1 MQAACKRVARNA
13 GNACEAAGR
22 TLDHQ
27 GAVHLVSPD
36 EDRPTLVLNPPDDRD
51 FEAFVTSVVDSAT
64 EAAQLERSL
73 RLRYPRAIVRPRD
86 LAGERVEIWYVYR
99 DGHWVRPGTR

>member
-1 MQAACKRVARNA
+1 
-13 GNACEAAGR
+13 
-22 TLDHQ
+22 
-27 GAVHLVSPD
+27 VSPD

-51 FEAFVTSVVDSAT
+51 FEAFVTSVVDTAAD
-64 EAAQLERSL
+64 AAQLERSL
-73 RLRYPRAIVRPRD
+73 RHRYPRAIVRPRD